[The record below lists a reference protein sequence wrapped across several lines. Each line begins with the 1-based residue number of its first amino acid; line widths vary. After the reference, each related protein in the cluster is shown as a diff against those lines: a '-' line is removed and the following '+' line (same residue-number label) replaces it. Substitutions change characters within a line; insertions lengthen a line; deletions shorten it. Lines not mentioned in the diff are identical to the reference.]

1 MAVDIGI
8 GKSARRVYG
17 LDEIAIVPTRRT
29 RDSDDVDLGWQL
41 DAFPFSVPMMGA
53 SMDST
58 MSPATVV
65 EVGRLGGLGVLNLQG
80 LWTRYPDPE
89 PVYREIAEAPP
100 ERATA
105 VLQEV
110 YNEPVKAQLIG
121 ERIQEIR
128 RSGVISAASLTPQNT
143 LRYAHVAVE
152 AGLDLLVIQGRVVS
166 AEHVSTRTE
175 PLNLKK
181 FIAES
186 PVPVVVGGC
195 SSYSMALHLMR
206 TGAVGVLVGV
216 GPGAASATRRVLGV
230 GVSQATAI
238 ADAAGARVHYL
249 LETGRYVHVIADGG
263 MRTGGEIAKAIACGA
278 DAAMIG
284 SPLAAAGE
292 APGRGYHWGM
302 SSFHSALPRGVR
314 VEVPERG
321 SLEEIMMGPATESGG
336 FTNLFGALRRAM
348 SLTGYSNVM
357 EFQKAEVAVAPSFL
371 EEGKQIQRSQN
382 TGAD

>member
-8 GKSARRVYG
+8 GKTARRVFG

-29 RDSDDVDLGWQL
+29 RDSDDVDLRWQL
-41 DAFPFSVPMMGA
+41 DAYPFSVPMMGA
-53 SMDST
+53 AMDST
-58 MSPATVV
+58 MSPATVI

-80 LWTRYPDPE
+80 LWTRYQDPL
-89 PVYREIAEAPP
+89 PIYREIVEAPRD
-100 ERATA
+100 RATA
-105 VLQEV
+105 LLQEV
-110 YNEPVKAQLIG
+110 YREPVKESLIG
-121 ERIQEIR
+121 DRIKQVR
-128 RSGVISAASLTPQNT
+128 DSGVITAASLTPQNT
-143 LRYAHVAVE
+143 LQHAHLAAE
-152 AGLDLLVIQGRVVS
+152 AGLDLLVIQGTVVS

-181 FIAES
+181 FIAEY

-206 TGAVGVLVGV
+206 TGAVGILVGV
-216 GPGAASATRRVLGV
+216 GPGAASATRKVLGV

-263 MRTGGEIAKAIACGA
+263 MRTGGEIAKVIACGA
-278 DAAMIG
+278 DAVMLG
-284 SPLAAAGE
+284 SPLAAASE
-292 APGRGYHWGM
+292 APGRGFHWGM
-302 SSFHSALPRGVR
+302 HSYHPTLPRGVR
-314 VEVPERG
+314 IQIPTRG
-321 SLEEIMMGPATESGG
+321 SLREVMLGPATESDG

-348 SLTGYSNVM
+348 STTGYSNVL

-371 EEGKQIQRSQN
+371 HEGKQIQQAQRV
-382 TGAD
+382 GMD